1 MSLVE
6 LSCAYCPGDGLGV
19 IEIVYGSADTD
30 ALPAVIDDES
40 GIFTNWN
47 EISFVPVV
55 AYVCVDVNDAV
66 ASAVSVVEDDAEL
79 PQSITSCS
87 GSAVQP
93 A

>member
-1 MSLVE
+1 M
-6 LSCAYCPGDGLGV
+6 
-19 IEIVYGSADTD
+19 VYDNAGTD
-30 ALPAVIDDES
+30 VLPAVMDEES
-40 GIFTNWN
+40 GIFVNWN

-79 PQSITSCS
+79 PQWITSCS
-87 GSAVQP
+87 GSVVQP